1 MCRDYVVLVGMAKTP
16 KPEPT
21 FSAESRSVF
30 ESRRALVERD
40 AILEAGRRLGM
51 IQRDRK
57 LDFPALVESTLLADW
72 PIPRMQTSIFANSGA
87 LARERVAPSSFSDR
101 FSMPSAELRCPLRG
115 QLTEQ
120 RLYDSAGLLRG
131 R

>member
-1 MCRDYVVLVGMAKTP
+1 MAKTS

-72 PIPRMQTSIFANSGA
+72 PTPRMQTSIFANSGA